1 MAWLK
6 SKGKPLRKAFEMA
19 ADHMRYH
26 KQGRFFKEYVAVSI
40 NICPWQGPIS
50 VSKNVV
56 PKTHKKNWTRPTYPS
71 GNWLMGGTIK

>member
-6 SKGKPLRKAFEMA
+6 SKGKPLRKNFEMA

-50 VSKNVV
+50 MSQNMTKC
-56 PKTHKKNWTRPTYPS
+56 KTHKKLDPANNFSILILP
-71 GNWLMGGTIK
+71 